1 MDTPRSLR
9 RDVYGFVK
17 ESGLDTRMKAQILIN
32 PSILNADFNDLEN
45 EIAKVAS
52 TSDFLHLDI
61 MDNIFVPN
69 FTFDLNRAFEIIKFS
84 KLPVDAHLMVN
95 NPDEIAPLYADNGC
109 TSVTFH
115 LEAARD
121 VPQTIKNVRSSGAK
135 VGLAIKPATQF
146 DDVKRWIEE
155 IDMLLIMT
163 VEPGFGGQS
172 FMHDQMPKVKQ
183 ARSFMEKL
191 LKAKPTLQI
200 DGGVS
205 LETIAEAAQAGANC
219 FVAGS
224 AVYKSDK
231 PAEMVSNL
239 RELAEKNYPY

>member
-1 MDTPRSLR
+1 MTS
-9 RDVYGFVK
+9 
-17 ESGLDTRMKAQILIN
+17 QILIN
-32 PSILNADFNDLEN
+32 PSILNANFNDLEN
-45 EIAKVAS
+45 EIAKVAP
-52 TSDFLHLDI
+52 TSDYLHLDI

-69 FTFDLNRAFEIIKFS
+69 FTFDLNRAFEIINFS
-84 KLPVDAHLMVN
+84 QLPVDAHLMVD
-95 NPDEIAPLYADNGC
+95 NPDEIAPLYAENGC

-115 LEAARD
+115 LEAASD
-121 VPQTIKNVRSSGAK
+121 VAQTIKDIRSNGTK

-146 DDVKRWIEE
+146 ADVEKWIEL

-172 FMHDQMPKVKQ
+172 FMHDQMPKVRQ
-183 ARSFMEKL
+183 ARTSIEKL
-191 LKAKPTLQI
+191 LKSKPTLQI

-239 RELAEKNYPY
+239 REMARKSYLY